1 MKVGRFYRN
10 IIKEKRWGVG
20 FTLCSNDQASLS
32 KDLNTELKEAEAG
45 RPIYIRHKSFPSKGN
60 KYEEDQQGQLYMP
73 REE

>member
-1 MKVGRFYRN
+1 MKVDRFYRK
-10 IIKEKRWGVG
+10 IIKQKRWGVE

-32 KDLNTELKEAEAG
+32 KDLNTELKEVEAG

>member
-1 MKVGRFYRN
+1 MGS
-10 IIKEKRWGVG
+10 GVYSL
-20 FTLCSNDQASLS
+20 FNDQASLS